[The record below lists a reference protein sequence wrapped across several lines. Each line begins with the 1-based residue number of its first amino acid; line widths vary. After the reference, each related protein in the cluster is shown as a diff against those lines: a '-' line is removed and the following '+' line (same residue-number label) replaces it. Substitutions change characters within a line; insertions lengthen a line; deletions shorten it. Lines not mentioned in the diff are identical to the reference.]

1 MCLGVPGQVVAIQ
14 DETAELG
21 VVLVSGV
28 RRVVSLALV
37 RARDAR
43 DARDATDEACSA
55 LIGTWVLIH
64 VGFAME
70 RIDEREAQRTL
81 ELLRELGEAAEAVCD
96 ASDVN
101 ADADRDSATAA
112 DGGRPS

>member
-1 MCLGVPGQVVAIQ
+1 MCLGIPGQVVAIQ
-14 DETAELG
+14 DEAAELG

-43 DARDATDEACSA
+43 DSTDEACSA

-64 VGFAME
+64 VGFAMA
-70 RIDEREAQRTL
+70 RIDEREALRTL
-81 ELLRELGEAAEAVCD
+81 ELLRELGEAAEAVFG

-101 ADADRDSATAA
+101 ADADADRDSTTAA